1 MKDALKKFKEDT
13 GYDFMELIR
22 DDKKVKEFFDNCK
35 YDDIYLKDCEEL
47 IVRIKEIKND
57 LGGK

>member
-22 DDKKVKEFFDNCK
+22 DDKKVKEFFDNCN